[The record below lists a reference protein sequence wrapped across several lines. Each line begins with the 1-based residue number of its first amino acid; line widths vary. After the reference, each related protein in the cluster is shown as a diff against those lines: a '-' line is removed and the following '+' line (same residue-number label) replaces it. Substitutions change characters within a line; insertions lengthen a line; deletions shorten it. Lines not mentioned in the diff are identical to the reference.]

1 MKATSEVQ
9 MMTDS
14 PPRPRRRWLRFSLRF
29 LLLLVAVLAIPLSWK
44 VNCVRNQRAVVA
56 ELMRLNG
63 LVGYHHQL
71 RSVRVARRT
80 AEPPGPKWL
89 TAFLGDDFFAEVIL
103 VSVGGEQVTDKTI
116 YQVASLPHLNTLS
129 ISSNS
134 ISDAGVKSLARHSG
148 LDSLT
153 VTSAKVTEQGL
164 MQLTG
169 LKGLKHLSLG
179 LFSVGD
185 SELESITVL
194 KQLESL
200 DLHGMPAISDKTL
213 DRLPKLNNLRHLSLR
228 DVPITDVGLLHLYG
242 MSKLESLRL
251 VQTQASLEGMIERH
265 NALPNCKIHT
275 NP

>member
-1 MKATSEVQ
+1 
-9 MMTDS
+9 MTTDAHCK
-14 PPRPRRRWLRFSLRF
+14 PHRRWSRFSLRL
-29 LLLLVAVLAIPLSWK
+29 LLLLVAMIAIPLGWK
-44 VNCVRNQRAVVA
+44 MNRVHNQRLVVA
-56 ELMRLNG
+56 EVTRLNG
-63 LVGYHHQL
+63 FVGYHHQL
-71 RSVRVARRT
+71 RSVKVARRT

-89 TAFLGDDFFAEVIL
+89 TAFLGDDFFADIIL
-103 VSVGGEQVTDKTI
+103 VSVGGEQVTDKTM
-116 YQVASLPHLNTLS
+116 YQVASLPHLNTFS
-129 ISSNS
+129 INS
-134 ISDAGVKSLARHSG
+134 DRIGDAGVRSLARHSG

-153 VTSAKVTEQGL
+153 VTSAIVTEQGL

-185 SELESITVL
+185 SEIETITGL

-213 DRLPKLNNLRHLSLR
+213 DRLPELNNLRHLSLR
-228 DVPITDVGLLHLYG
+228 DVPITDAGLRHLYG
-242 MSKLESLRL
+242 ISKLESLRL
-251 VQTQASLEGMIERH
+251 VQTQASLEGMIELH